1 MMWEDYVYDKNKNE
15 IRIAKKSDQNDS
27 NVIYLG
33 RFLNCEEA
41 NDYFKVCKGCDLY
54 DV

>member
-1 MMWEDYVYDKNKNE
+1 MIWNDYVYDKKENI
-15 IRIAKKSDQNDS
+15 IRTAQKGDPSDS

-41 NDYFKVCKGCDLY
+41 TGYFKVCKGCE
-54 DV
+54 